1 MRKVNYLLNEASTI
15 FFFGILF
22 FHFIYYYNVNTN
34 IYKIK

>member
-15 FFFGILF
+15 FFGILF